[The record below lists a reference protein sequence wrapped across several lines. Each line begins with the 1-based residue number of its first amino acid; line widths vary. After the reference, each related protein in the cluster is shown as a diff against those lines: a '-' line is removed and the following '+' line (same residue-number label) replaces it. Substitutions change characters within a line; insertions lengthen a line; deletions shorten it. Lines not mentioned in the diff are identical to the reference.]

1 MACRITKLPVL
12 VKRNPALKWWADPKE
27 RVLGLILLDNY
38 DNDWFLAVLG
48 RDENGD
54 FRMIDGETSLSEV
67 EAKTRLNAKLVGY
80 PTSGRAVFRQ
90 GD

>member
-1 MACRITKLPVL
+1 MVGRSQG
-12 VKRNPALKWWADPKE
+12 N
-27 RVLGLILLDNY
+27 VLGLILLDNY
-38 DNDWFLAVLG
+38 DNDWFLVVLG

-54 FRMIDGETSLSEV
+54 FRMIDGEISLSEV